1 MLRDKRGFEHTR
13 HQASF
18 SQEKEAFLYDL
29 EGKQLVTLTASYEEL
44 TESSAVALAIRL
56 GLIQESSHLTCTE
69 IGDGNLNYVF
79 HIYDHKQAKG
89 LIIKQALPYAKV
101 VGESWPLTLD
111 RARIESAALIKQSE
125 YAPHLVPAV
134 YYSDTALAVTAM
146 EDLSHLEIVRKG
158 LIAGKHYPYLS
169 DHVGEFLGKTLFY
182 TSDFATN
189 PKIKKQF
196 VKQFTNPDLCD
207 ITEKLVFTDPFFDS
221 ETNNFEVEL
230 REEAEA
236 LWADLEL
243 QAKAAELKRIFLT
256 SAETLVHGDLHTGS
270 IFANEAETKIID
282 PEFAFYGPFG
292 FDIGHFIAN
301 LFINALSHENEQDQQ
316 HLFDHVVNVWATF
329 KEVFTKA
336 WKEDSIEAFSV
347 SDSFLE
353 TTFDRILKEATGFA
367 GCELVRRTIGLAHAA
382 DLDAIPS
389 HSRRIQ
395 QKKAALTLGKTLI
408 KQYQAVETASDL
420 VALFQ
425 QTVKE

>member
-1 MLRDKRGFEHTR
+1 M
-13 HQASF
+13 
-18 SQEKEAFLYDL
+18 
-29 EGKQLVTLTASYEEL
+29 VTLTASYEEL

-79 HIYDHKQAKG
+79 HIFDHKHQKG
-89 LIIKQALPYAKV
+89 LILKQALPYAKV

-125 YAPHLVPAV
+125 YVPHLVPEV
-134 YYSDTALAVTAM
+134 YYSDTTLAVTAM

-158 LIAGKHYPYLS
+158 LIAGKNYPHLS

-189 PKIKKQF
+189 PKIKKQY

-207 ITEKLVFTDPFFDS
+207 ITEKLVFTDPFFNS
-221 ETNNFEVEL
+221 ETNDFEKEL
-230 REEAEA
+230 REEVEK

-270 IFANEAETKIID
+270 IFASDHETKVID

-292 FDIGHFIAN
+292 FDIGQFIAN
-301 LFINALSHENEQDQQ
+301 LLLNALSRENKKDQQ
-316 HLFDHVVNVWATF
+316 PLFDHVENVWATF

-353 TTFDRILKEATGFA
+353 KTFDRILKEATGFA

-382 DLDAIPS
+382 DLDAISSPAK
-389 HSRRIQ
+389 RLT
-395 QKKAALTLGKTLI
+395 QKKAALTLGKTFI
-408 KQYQAVETASDL
+408 KQSCAVETASDL

-425 QTVKE
+425 QFVKE